1 MNRLTGFNSHITS
14 SHDVSSCG
22 KRKLK
27 QVLLTCENQYI
38 LVLGTWVMQQVW
50 TN

>member
-1 MNRLTGFNSHITS
+1 MMNRLIGFNSHITS

-27 QVLLTCENQYI
+27 HATLDLREPVHSC
-38 LVLGTWVMQQVW
+38 
-50 TN
+50 